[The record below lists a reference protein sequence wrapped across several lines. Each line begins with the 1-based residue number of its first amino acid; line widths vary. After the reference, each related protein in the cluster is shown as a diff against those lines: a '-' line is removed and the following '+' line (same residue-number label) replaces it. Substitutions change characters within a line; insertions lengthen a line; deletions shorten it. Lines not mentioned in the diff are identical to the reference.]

1 MANSTEIHA
10 PPRRFIRIKEVL
22 STTSLSQSE
31 LYRRIKAGTFPAQ
44 VKLAPGHSVWVQSE
58 VDSWVADR
66 IAECRGEVA

>member
-1 MANSTEIHA
+1 MEALGMATQE
-10 PPRRFIRIKEVL
+10 PRRFIRIKEVL
-22 STTSLSQSE
+22 SITSLSQSE

>member
-1 MANSTEIHA
+1 MASTTENNA
-10 PPRRFIRIKEVL
+10 LPRRFIRIKEVL

-44 VKLAPGHSVWVQSE
+44 VKLAPGHSVWVQAE
-58 VDSWVADR
+58 VDSWIADR